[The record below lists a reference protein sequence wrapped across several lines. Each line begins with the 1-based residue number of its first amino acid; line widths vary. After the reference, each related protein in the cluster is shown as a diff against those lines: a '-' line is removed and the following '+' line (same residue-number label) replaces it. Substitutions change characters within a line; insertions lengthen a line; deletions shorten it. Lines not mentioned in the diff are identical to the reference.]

1 MYLDDILKYKRVC
14 IASNAVNEGIVDKLL
29 NDLLLY
35 VGNTMTVINDNDI
48 DKFGHDIIFSI
59 LEKKDVVCFSPI
71 NLFLKMGMKLPYGDN
86 FVIFKSHLYTSLNN
100 NGISHNLTTN
110 ILYNCDLVISI
121 LNGKITVVKDRYNYF
136 LSRNTDKL
144 YNEILLDNRYYKIK
158 KILKSNE
165 RFTENR

>member
-29 NDLLLY
+29 NDLMSY
-35 VGNTMTVINDNDI
+35 VNNKMTVINDI
-48 DKFGHDIIFSI
+48 DEFDDSI
-59 LEKKDVVCFSPI
+59 LEKKDVVCFRPI
-71 NLFLKMGMKLPYGDN
+71 NLYLKRGMKLPYGDN
-86 FVIFKSHLYTSLNN
+86 FAIFKSHLYTYLNN
-100 NGISHNLTTN
+100 NGISHNLPTN

-158 KILKSNE
+158 KILERNE